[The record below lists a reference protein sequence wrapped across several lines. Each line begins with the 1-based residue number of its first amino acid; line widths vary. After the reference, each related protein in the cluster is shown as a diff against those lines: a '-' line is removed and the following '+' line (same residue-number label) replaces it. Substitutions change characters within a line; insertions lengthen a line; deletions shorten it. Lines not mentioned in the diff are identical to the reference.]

1 MSAQTLLLKEVLR
14 RDVQPALGCTE
25 PVAVAL
31 ACSVA
36 AQAARTSE
44 VIAKGSPIEHVSI
57 VVDPGVMKNG
67 NAVAVPNSFGK
78 KGNLIAA
85 ALGTVCTHPEL
96 GLELLQGTDAQ
107 ALASAEHLLRS
118 NMISLVYDENQTS
131 LYIRATVTIGANTAI
146 AVIKDTHTNIASIT
160 LNGVRL
166 DSQVT
171 GQTAREESTLDGRL
185 SSLSITDLVQIANKA
200 DKDDICYLLSGADMN
215 SALSTAGMSLQ
226 KVGHHLE
233 TMLLS
238 RTIDDGPI
246 NRAKIA
252 VAAATDARMAGIALP
267 AMSSGGSGNQGIVA
281 ILVPYLMGKYSNV
294 PDTQIGKS
302 LALSHLVNSYVKCFT
317 GKLSSMCGCAVAAG
331 VGASSAIVLQEN
343 GDALV
348 VGNAINNVLANIAG
362 VLCDGAKGGC
372 ALKVASS
379 AETAIM
385 SANLALGG
393 YSLGGPEGII
403 GKTADETIANLGKL
417 ATSSDPVVNQ
427 EVLSILGR

>member
-1 MSAQTLLLKEVLR
+1 
-14 RDVQPALGCTE
+14 
-25 PVAVAL
+25 
-31 ACSVA
+31 
-36 AQAARTSE
+36 
-44 VIAKGSPIEHVSI
+44 
-57 VVDPGVMKNG
+57 
-67 NAVAVPNSFGK
+67 
-78 KGNLIAA
+78 
-85 ALGTVCTHPEL
+85 
-96 GLELLQGTDAQ
+96 
-107 ALASAEHLLRS
+107 
-118 NMISLVYDENQTS
+118 MISLVYDENQTS